1 MKTICYLVICILFFG
16 CNSGTTNTKVAEKE
30 ASDSEV
36 TSQWLSFEGKGDMP
50 HIVLI
55 SGDEEYR
62 SEEAL
67 PQLAKILSTRQG
79 FKCTV
84 LFAQDPAKP
93 GFVNPNHLNNIPG
106 LEKLKTADMMIIF
119 TRFRAL
125 PDEQMQYIDD
135 YLKSGKPVLG
145 IRTATHA
152 FSYEEA
158 DFESSWKH
166 YGNFYEGDDEWRDGF
181 GRFILGEK
189 WISHHGEHRHQSTR
203 GIPAPGAED
212 HPILS
217 GIAKGEIWGPTDVYG
232 VRLPLPGD
240 SQPVVLGQVVNRAGE
255 YDENDP
261 LFGMR
266 PTDSEVAGMG
276 VADDEN
282 GEEIEINLNDPMMPI
297 AWIKSYQLPGGRQ
310 GKVFATTIGASTD
323 LLSDGVR
330 RMLVNGVFWCLDLT
344 VPEKANVDLV
354 GTYKPTAYAFLEESY
369 WLKRNLKVSDLE

>member
-1 MKTICYLVICILFFG
+1 MKTVCYLIIYVLFFG
-16 CNSGTTNTKVAEKE
+16 CNSGTTNTKDAEKE

-84 LFAQDPAKP
+84 LFAQDPEKP
-93 GFVNPNHLNNIPG
+93 GFVNPNYLNNIPG

-203 GIPAPGAED
+203 GIPASGAED

-217 GIAKGEIWGPTDVYG
+217 GIAEGEIWGPTDVYG

-266 PTDSEVAGMG
+266 PTDSEVAGTG

-297 AWIKSYQLPGGRQ
+297 AWIKSYQLPGGQQ

-323 LLSDGVR
+323 LLSEGVR

-369 WLKRNLKVSDLE
+369 WLERNLKVSDLE